1 MMTASSMRLAAFA
14 LAACVALPAIAQD
27 SAPGADTVV
36 ATVNGAEITVGH
48 LLSARRDLPEQ
59 YQSLPDE
66 ILFTGLLDQLVQQEV
81 LAQSVE
87 ALPRAALIALEN
99 ERRTLGAGTAIEA
112 TLAEGVSEED
122 IAAAYAAQYGDVP
135 PGVEYNA
142 SHILVETEEEAAAI
156 VAELGEGAD
165 FATLA
170 QERSTGPSGPN
181 GGSLGW
187 FSTGMMVP
195 SFEEAVIT
203 LEPGEVSAPV
213 QTQFGWHVITLNETR
228 EAPVPS
234 LEDVRAT
241 LRAELQQAAVEARIA
256 ELTDA
261 ADISRSVDGLDPSL
275 ISQMDLLAD

>member
-1 MMTASSMRLAAFA
+1 MTVSSSRLAVFA
-14 LAACVALPAIAQD
+14 LAAFIAVPAFAQD

-36 ATVNGAEITVGH
+36 ATVNGTEITVGH

-66 ILFTGLLDQLVQQEV
+66 MLFTGLLDQLVQQEV

-87 ALPRAALIALEN
+87 ALPRAALIALDN

-112 TLAEGVSEED
+112 ALAEGVSEED
-122 IAAAYAAQYGDVP
+122 IEAAYAAQYGDVA

-213 QTQFGWHVITLNETR
+213 QTEFGWHVITLNETR

-256 ELTDA
+256 ELTDT